1 MDITLNVSDQVRE
14 FLLEEVLFEEENV
27 SLDDGTR
34 LLEGVLDS
42 LALMQ
47 LVAFLEDEFEVE
59 IEDADITKDNFSTI
73 ADIRSLV
80 LERLGQR

>member
-1 MDITLNVSDQVRE
+1 
-14 FLLEEVLFEEENV
+14 LLEQVLFEEENV

>member
-14 FLLEEVLFEEENV
+14 FLLEQVLFEEENV